1 MVSALQG
8 SNPCASDNNFS
19 IRRYIIKKISSIVL
33 AGGKGVR
40 MQSELPK
47 VLHHLNGK
55 SLIEYVVDSL
65 NSAGIDDILV
75 VVGYRG
81 DDVISRLGSRV
92 NYVWQHEQLG
102 TGHAVM
108 QAADYFSGYDGD
120 IVIACGDVPLI
131 KPSTFRKIL
140 AEGDDPL
147 TGAVVLT
154 MIPENPH
161 GYGRIV
167 KDEDGSFISI
177 VEEKDA
183 SAEEKQIKEVN
194 SGTYLF
200 RSSLLFEGLKN
211 ITTDNAQGEYYL
223 PDVLSYAVKMGL
235 KVKTIL
241 LGDSQEGRGINTR
254 EELFELE
261 KYAASNSK
269 GKIDE
274 Q

>member
-1 MVSALQG
+1 
-8 SNPCASDNNFS
+8 
-19 IRRYIIKKISSIVL
+19 
-33 AGGKGVR
+33 

-81 DDVISRLGSRV
+81 EEVISRLGKRV

-108 QAADYFSGYDGD
+108 QAADYFKDYDGD
-120 IVIACGDVPLI
+120 VVIACGDVPLI
-131 KPSTFRKIL
+131 KPSTFRNIIQ
-140 AEGDDPL
+140 EGDEPL

-154 MIPENPH
+154 MIPDNPH
-161 GYGRIV
+161 GYGRIL
-167 KDEDGSFISI
+167 KDDKGSFISI

-183 SAEEKQIKEVN
+183 SAEEKKVKEVN

-200 RSSLLFEGLKN
+200 RAPLLFEGLKN

-223 PDVLSYAVKMGL
+223 PDVLSYVVKKGFE
-235 KVKTIL
+235 VKTVL
-241 LGDSQEGRGINTR
+241 LGSSQEGRGINTR

-261 KYAASNSK
+261 KYVSSNSK
-269 GKIDE
+269 E
-274 Q
+274 MSNE

>member
-1 MVSALQG
+1 
-8 SNPCASDNNFS
+8 
-19 IRRYIIKKISSIVL
+19 
-33 AGGKGVR
+33 

-81 DDVISRLGSRV
+81 EEVISRLGKRV

-108 QAADYFSGYDGD
+108 QAADYFKDYDGD
-120 IVIACGDVPLI
+120 VVIACGDVPLI
-131 KPSTFRKIL
+131 KSSTFRNIV

-154 MIPENPH
+154 MIPDNPH
-161 GYGRIV
+161 GYGRIL
-167 KDEDGSFISI
+167 KDGNGSFQSI

-183 SAEEKQIKEVN
+183 SAEERMIKEVN

-200 RSSLLFEGLKN
+200 RAPLLFEGLKN

-223 PDVLSYAVKMGL
+223 PDVLSYVVQKGF
-235 KVKTIL
+235 KVKTSL
-241 LGDSQEGRGINTR
+241 LGSSEEGRGINTR

-261 KYAASNSK
+261 KYILSNSK
-269 GKIDE
+269 DINNE
-274 Q
+274 

>member
-1 MVSALQG
+1 
-8 SNPCASDNNFS
+8 
-19 IRRYIIKKISSIVL
+19 
-33 AGGKGVR
+33 

-65 NSAGIDDILV
+65 NKAGIDDILV

-81 DDVISRLGSRV
+81 EEVISRLGSKV

-108 QAADYFSGYDGD
+108 QAADYFKGYDGD
-120 IVIACGDVPLI
+120 VVIACGDVPLI
-131 KPSTFRKIL
+131 KPSTFRRIISD
-140 AEGDDPL
+140 GDDSL

-154 MIPENPH
+154 MIPDNPR
-161 GYGRIV
+161 GYGRIL
-167 KDEDGSFISI
+167 KDVNGSFLSI

-183 SAEEKQIKEVN
+183 SEEERMVKEVN

-200 RSSLLFEGLKN
+200 RAPLLFEGLKN
-211 ITTDNAQGEYYL
+211 INTDNAQGEYYL
-223 PDVLSYAVKMGL
+223 PDVLSYVAGKGL
-235 KVKTIL
+235 KVKTVL
-241 LGDSQEGRGINTR
+241 LGSSQEGRGINTR

-261 KYAASNSK
+261 KYISSNVRD
-269 GKIDE
+269 INNE